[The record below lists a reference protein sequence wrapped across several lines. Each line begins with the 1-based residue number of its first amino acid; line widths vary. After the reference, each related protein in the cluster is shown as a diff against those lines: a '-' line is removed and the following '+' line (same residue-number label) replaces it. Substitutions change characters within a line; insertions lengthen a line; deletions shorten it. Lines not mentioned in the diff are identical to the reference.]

1 MAGIFDFLFGG
12 KYPSTSKYEKAM
24 DRRTSEYKRYLEF
37 GGSDA
42 YNRYLELDELVHT
55 GEFEKRVHTL
65 KNEKFKD
72 TDAYRK
78 WQDYKTLLNNTEIKD
93 YLKFIQSGR
102 ADKLDRILQSASYIE
117 FQNLSVLVESQDFM
131 ISRKEKDFK
140 KSEGYNQLI
149 NYKKLK
155 RSSDVRFAQKVMNS
169 LVYKNYKSLLGSD
182 RIKHFEA
189 LQSYINSSVFIDL
202 KKEIEDPRRFK
213 KSEEYRLLSELESIK
228 KDKDLSWYLRM
239 KAENA
244 FAGEARW
251 RLTFEEDFDRAQLN
265 NAKWITG
272 YYWGKALLNDTYVLA
287 EEKQFFNPSNIEIR
301 DSIAHLVTKPET
313 CKGKV
318 WDAARGFLPQDFEYS
333 SALISTGQSFR
344 QQYGKFEAKIK
355 VSHNQPLT
363 HNFWMVAESIAPQ
376 IDIFKYGTANNK
388 TMVAGTHQ
396 LKNNKPQQLTKAI
409 DGANFSNDFYIYS
422 LEWTPKKMVW
432 RINGV
437 EVHSQTNDIPDQ
449 NMYLVLS
456 SNMTETPTKA
466 LRSEMAIDWVRCYQ
480 LNE

>member
-12 KYPSTSKYEKAM
+12 KYPSTSKYEKSTDQRA
-24 DRRTSEYKRYLEF
+24 SEYKRFLEF
-37 GGSDA
+37 ADSDT
-42 YNRYLELDELVHT
+42 YKRYLELDELIHT

-65 KNEKFKD
+65 KTEKFKD

-93 YLKFIQSGR
+93 YLKFIQTGK
-102 ADKLDRILQSASYIE
+102 AAKLDRILQSASFIE
-117 FQNLSVLVESQDFM
+117 FQNLSILVESKDFM
-131 ISRKEKDFK
+131 MSRKEKDFK
-140 KSEGYNQLI
+140 KSEGYTQLM
-149 NYKKLK
+149 NFKKLK

-169 LVYKNYKSLLGSD
+169 LAYKNYKSLLGSD
-182 RIKHFEA
+182 RIKHFES
-189 LQSYINSSVFIDL
+189 LQAYINSPDFIDL

-213 KSEEYRLLSELESIK
+213 KSEEYQLLSEFESLGK
-228 KDKDLSWYLRM
+228 NKDLVWYQKM
-239 KAENA
+239 KANNA
-244 FAGEARW
+244 FAEEAKW

-265 NAKWITG
+265 TAKWITG

-287 EEKQFFNPSNIEIR
+287 NEKQFFNPANIEIR
-301 DSIAHLVTKPET
+301 DSIAHLITRPEQ

-318 WDAARGFLPQDFEYS
+318 WDATRGFFPKDFEYS

-355 VSHNQPLT
+355 VSHDQPLN

-376 IDIFKYGTANNK
+376 IDILKYGTANHK
-388 TMVAGTHQ
+388 TVVAGTQ
-396 LKNNKPQQLTKAI
+396 LLKNNMPQQLTKAI
-409 DGANFSNDFYIYS
+409 NGASFNSDFYIYS

-437 EVHSQTNDIPDQ
+437 EVHTQTNDIPDQ
-449 NMYLVLS
+449 SMYLVFS
-456 SNMTETPTKA
+456 SNMTETPAKE

-480 LNE
+480 INE